1 MALVSM
7 ASMALCFLRE
17 VFMAVLLFFLWIILN
32 GRITLELVLVGAVV
46 TAVVYFLACKA
57 LGYSMKKDLQLL
69 RNLPVAI
76 IYMVNLVLE
85 IIKASVSVIALIWS
99 GTRKPDPVFVEF
111 HSGLKEEMQNVILA
125 NSITLTPGTYTV
137 IQEGD
142 YFLVHCLRE
151 EMGQGMSESSFVK
164 LLRRVQ

>member
-1 MALVSM
+1 
-7 ASMALCFLRE
+7 
-17 VFMAVLLFFLWIILN
+17 MAVLLFFLWIVLN

-46 TAVVYFLACKA
+46 TAAVYFLADKA
-57 LGYSMKKDLQLL
+57 LGYSLKKDMQML
-69 RNLPVAI
+69 RNLPLITA
-76 IYMVNLVLE
+76 YMMNLVLE
-85 IIKASVSVIALIWS
+85 IIKASASVISIIWS
-99 GTRKPDPVFVEF
+99 RTRKPEPVFVEF

-137 IQEGD
+137 IQKGD